1 MNAAEILK
9 TYFGYDTFRKGQE
22 DIIASVLSGN
32 DALAVMPTGAGKS
45 ICYQVPALL
54 LPGITVVISPLIS
67 LMQDQVKSLNAAGI
81 HAAYINSSLTENQ
94 ISKALSLAAQGIYKI
109 IYVAP
114 ERLENPGFMRFALN
128 GSISMVTSPTPE
140 SPSGREISPG

>member
-45 ICYQVPALL
+45 ICYHSQV
-54 LPGITVVISPLIS
+54 S
-67 LMQDQVKSLNAAGI
+67 QW
-81 HAAYINSSLTENQ
+81 
-94 ISKALSLAAQGIYKI
+94 
-109 IYVAP
+109 
-114 ERLENPGFMRFALN
+114 
-128 GSISMVTSPTPE
+128 
-140 SPSGREISPG
+140 